1 MNRFTIASRILV
13 AVLVVSLFGHFYVLG
28 QYWQDHRYL
37 KRLATH
43 VTDPNA
49 PPSEQTKQ
57 ILAFFRDKSQDT
69 NRSHFLFPF
78 LDFLRP
84 TARQVADSGGD
95 CADRSRLTVILLKM
109 RNIPAEKWTLYYPK
123 GHPEHSVV
131 EVETEQGKMA
141 VDPLFGLFYPRPSG
155 GYYGVA
161 ELRENPD
168 LVRQRIAEMEARH
181 QEPLAAPIER
191 YSVEAYT
198 YAYATTY
205 NWQKSAFTRFVYRT
219 LHGVLGSRVDDVR
232 RPVWPEEPALVLSI
246 GFGLLELLL
255 IISLLLLARFA
266 PRPATQQVRTRG
278 PHHNNSVPAQA

>member
-1 MNRFTIASRILV
+1 MIRFTITSRILV
-13 AVLVVSLFGHFYVLG
+13 AVLIVSLCGHFFVLG

-37 KRLATH
+37 KRLAAQITE
-43 VTDPNA
+43 PSA

-57 ILAFFRDKSQDT
+57 ILRFYHDKSQDT
-69 NRSHFLFPF
+69 NRSYFLLPF

-84 TARQVADSGGD
+84 TARQVADFGGD

-141 VDPLFGLFYPRPSG
+141 VDPLFGLYFPRPTG

-161 ELRENPD
+161 DLRQRPD
-168 LVRQRIAEMEARH
+168 LVRERIAEMEAQH
-181 QEPLAAPIER
+181 QQPLAAPIER
-191 YSVEAYT
+191 YSVQAYT
-198 YAYATTY
+198 YAYATTF
-205 NWQKSAFTRFVYRT
+205 NWEKSAFTRFSYRV
-219 LHGVLGSRVDDVR
+219 LHSVLGNRVDDVR

-246 GFGLLELLL
+246 CFGLAELLL
-255 IISLLLLARFA
+255 LICLLLVARFA
-266 PRPATQQVRTRG
+266 PRTVAQEIRVAGPRG
-278 PHHNNSVPAQA
+278 GSVPARA